1 MNGLN
6 IYKQTK
12 DVLNDVKYII
22 DSSQKYAHQA
32 VNTTLVLRNWYI
44 GKRIYEEELNGKNRA
59 EYGAEVIKKLSKE
72 LQKEYGKGY
81 TKSNLYNF
89 YLFYKMYPNIFH
101 SLSGKLN
108 LLSWTHYRVLLQVK
122 NEVVRNW
129 YEQEAYNE
137 SWSVRTL
144 QRNISS
150 QYYHR

>member
-12 DVLNDVKYII
+12 DVLSDVKYII
-22 DSSQKYAHQA
+22 DASQKQAYQA
-32 VNTTLVLRNWYI
+32 VNTALVLRNWYI
-44 GKRIYEEELNGKNRA
+44 GKRIYEEELNGENRA

-89 YLFYKMYPNIFH
+89 YLFYKMYPNIFQ
-101 SLSGKLN
+101 SVIGKFN
-108 LLSWTHYRVLLQVK
+108 LLSWTHYLTLLQVK
-122 NEVVRNW
+122 DTKIRNW

-137 SWSVRTL
+137 SWSYKR
-144 QRNISS
+144 R
-150 QYYHR
+150 